1 MFLKIFYTD
10 HSLLVS
16 INFFEFFDSKHFSN
30 SCLPDQ
36 REKENI
42 SGKWAAGCTENF
54 AQPPPPPPSG
64 HFNGPSLSR
73 RSLQAQLSFSKVRIP
88 HVLMIKTESIKKL
101 SNFYFQWTKTLY
113 QNNLNHIAFFFTF
126 LKGYRYN
133 QLAVI
138 TPKAI
143 CYGSLRK

>member
-1 MFLKIFYTD
+1 MSAQAKKKLTQHVSKDFPQIILSWFQLIFSSFSTQNIFQIRACLISAKSKTSQANGLQVAPKIL
-10 HSLLVS
+10 H
-16 INFFEFFDSKHFSN
+16 NF
-30 SCLPDQ
+30 
-36 REKENI
+36 
-42 SGKWAAGCTENF
+42 
-54 AQPPPPPPSG
+54 PPPPPPSSG

-73 RSLQAQLSFSKVRIP
+73 RSLQAQVSFSRVRIP

-133 QLAVI
+133 
-138 TPKAI
+138 
-143 CYGSLRK
+143 